1 MNLVARERSLS
12 EPPRRRESAMTKPIS
27 ILLLLVLTLAAPRVA
42 RAQGFGMGV
51 RAGSLGFGGEAALGL
66 TRFLA
71 VRGGI
76 GYFPLEV
83 SLDYSGVD
91 YSVTLPSGMATV
103 GIDLYPTGR
112 SFRLMAGFLARHGDT
127 KIESGDL
134 GQGPPVQIGDSEYD
148 QAGVIKGVLK
158 TESTAPFFG
167 IGLGR
172 HTAPGFGVSLD
183 VGVALVG
190 KPQVEL
196 SASGPISEDP
206 RLAADLQKEERNIQE
221 DAKGILEY
229 WPVLSLG
236 IKIPLR

>member
-1 MNLVARERSLS
+1 
-12 EPPRRRESAMTKPIS
+12 MTKSIP
-27 ILLLLVLTLAAPRVA
+27 ILLLALTLAAPQA
-42 RAQGFGMGV
+42 APAQGFGVGV
-51 RAGSLGFGGEAALGL
+51 RAGTLGLGGEAAMGL

-71 VRGGI
+71 VRGGV

-91 YSVTLPSGMATV
+91 YTVTPPSSMATV

-112 SFRLMAGFLARHGDT
+112 SFRLMAGLLVRHGDT

-134 GQGPPVQIGDSEYD
+134 GQGRSVQIGNSEYD
-148 QAGVIKGVLK
+148 QAGVIRGVLK
-158 TESTAPFFG
+158 TDATAPFFG
-167 IGLGR
+167 VGLGR

-183 VGVALVG
+183 MGVALVG
-190 KPQVEL
+190 KPRVEL

-206 RLAADLQKEERNIQE
+206 RLAADLQLEEQDIEE
-221 DAKGILEY
+221 DAKGILAY